1 LVVYFS
7 SKADYNNKF
16 TVTIIISEFAYLGL
30 KSDEFPS
37 LEEDQLKEEDP

>member
-1 LVVYFS
+1 VVYFP

-16 TVTIIISEFAYLGL
+16 TVTIIISEFASFGL
-30 KSDEFPS
+30 KSDKMPS